1 MKKKNILA
9 IIPARGGSKTILRK
23 NVYMLAGRPLIE
35 YTLEAVKGSTLI
47 THTIVS
53 TDDEDI
59 ANVARSNGVDVPFMR
74 PPELAQDDTPMLPV
88 VEHVLDLFEKKEK
101 CVPEIVVILQPTSP
115 LRNAQHIDE
124 AIQVMLD
131 TNADT
136 VVSVVA
142 VPHQYN
148 PLSVM
153 AMDNG
158 RLVPYLKGE
167 GTRLLRKQD
176 KPPVYA
182 RNGAAVYVVKTDTI
196 RSRQTLFGVEVR
208 PYIMNINDSI
218 DIDTKDDVEFAEFL
232 LTRM

>member
-153 AMDNG
+153 TMDNG